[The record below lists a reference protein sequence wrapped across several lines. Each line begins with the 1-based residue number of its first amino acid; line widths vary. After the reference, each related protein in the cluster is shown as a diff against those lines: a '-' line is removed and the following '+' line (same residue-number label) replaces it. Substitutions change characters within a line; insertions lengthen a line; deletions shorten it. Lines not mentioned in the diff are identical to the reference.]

1 MNKNLTPA
9 ATVLVLRDSK
19 DGIEV
24 LMVKRSKKP
33 PFENL
38 YVFPGGKIDE
48 DDCHKDWKSYCDGHN
63 DSSASEILGLSSDGL
78 SYWIA
83 CIRECFEEVG
93 ILLAKRKSGEK
104 LNLEGADK
112 NKFDN
117 YRNELINQKITFLEI
132 CQKEDLILST
142 ENIAPLSHWIT
153 PDFEIKRFD
162 TRFFIAY
169 LPDNQIV
176 QHDGLEL
183 TQSLWINPNVALKK
197 AMEGDMQ
204 MILPTTENLKLCS
217 SFNRV
222 TDMLENQKNM
232 TKNDIKPILPKF
244 FKENGNW
251 NVSFPGDDGYEDR

>member
-1 MNKNLTPA
+1 M
-9 ATVLVLRDSK
+9 
-19 DGIEV
+19 
-24 LMVKRSKKP
+24 
-33 PFENL
+33 
-38 YVFPGGKIDE
+38 
-48 DDCHKDWKSYCDGHN
+48 
-63 DSSASEILGLSSDGL
+63 
-78 SYWIA
+78 
-83 CIRECFEEVG
+83 
-93 ILLAKRKSGEK
+93 AKRKSGEK

-142 ENIAPLSHWIT
+142 KNIAPLSHWIT

-183 TQSLWINPNVALKK
+183 TQSLWINPSIALKK

-204 MILPTTENLKLCS
+204 MILPTTENLKLCT
-217 SFNRV
+217 SFNCA

-232 TKNDIKPILPKF
+232 TNNDIKPILPKF
-244 FKENGNW
+244 YKENGNW
-251 NVSFPGDDGYEDR
+251 NVSFPGDDRYEDL

>member
-1 MNKNLTPA
+1 MNKNLIPS
-9 ATVLVLRDSK
+9 ATVLLLRDSK

-24 LMVKRSKKP
+24 LMVKRSKKST
-33 PFENL
+33 FGNL
-38 YVFPGGKIDE
+38 YVFPGGKIDD
-48 DDCHKDWKSYCDGHN
+48 DDCHKDWKFHSDGHN
-63 DSSASEILGLSSDGL
+63 DSKASEILGLSSNGL

-83 CIRECFEEVG
+83 CIRESFEEVG
-93 ILLAKRKSGEK
+93 ILLAKRKSGEE
-104 LNLEGADK
+104 LNLEGHDK
-112 NKFDN
+112 KKFDV
-117 YRNELINQKITFLEI
+117 YRKDLINQKISFLEI
-132 CQKEDLILST
+132 CEKEDLMLST

-176 QHDGLEL
+176 QHDGMEL
-183 TQSLWINPNVALKK
+183 TQSLWINPNDALKK

-217 SFNRV
+217 SFNCAK
-222 TDMLENQKNM
+222 DMLENQKNM

-251 NVSFPGDDGYEDR
+251 NVLFPGEEGYEDH

>member
-1 MNKNLTPA
+1 MNKNLIPA
-9 ATVLVLRDSK
+9 ATVLLLRDSK
-19 DGIEV
+19 VGIEV
-24 LMVKRSKKP
+24 LMVKRSKKS
-33 PFENL
+33 PFGNL
-38 YVFPGGKIDE
+38 YVFPGGKIDD
-48 DDCHKDWKSYCDGHN
+48 DDCHKDWKFHSDGHN
-63 DSSASEILGLSSDGL
+63 DSKASEILGLSSNGL

-83 CIRECFEEVG
+83 CIRESFEEVG

-104 LNLEGADK
+104 LNLEGHDK
-112 NKFDN
+112 KKFDV
-117 YRNELINQKITFLEI
+117 YRKDLINQKISFLEI
-132 CQKEDLILST
+132 CEKEDLMLST

-176 QHDGLEL
+176 QHDGMEL
-183 TQSLWINPNVALKK
+183 TQSLWINPNDALKK

-217 SFNRV
+217 SFNRAK
-222 TDMLENQKNM
+222 DMLENQKNM

-251 NVSFPGDDGYEDR
+251 NVLFPGEEGYEDH